1 MDTAI
6 DDLIA
11 AASDLKTTWDAFVAA
26 MPDRDSG
33 APIAQILLHQLDS
46 PAEPYQGK
54 YQNQARGPQRVR

>member
-33 APIAQILLHQLDS
+33 APIAQIEDMTATLQEWTVGFTL
-46 PAEPYQGK
+46 P
-54 YQNQARGPQRVR
+54 V